1 MLGLREIEAREIE
14 TRERQERL
22 DISSALVGPTTF
34 LFLRRTGK
42 KVA

>member
-22 DISSALVGPTTF
+22 DISSAWSISETQK
-34 LFLRRTGK
+34 RE
-42 KVA
+42 